1 MRQNRWSR
9 IPRFTAASLLLVIG
23 FVTSC
28 SQTENSESSVPP
40 SESPSPQSEQTETEA
55 TPVVANDP
63 LADTTWRLVE
73 FQSADDE
80 IGTLEPEDPS
90 AFIMRL
96 QSDGTVTMKLDCN
109 NATGTWSSEPSDDGQ
124 SGSFSFGPLAVT
136 RALCAP
142 PNIDERIASDADFVR
157 SYVLQDGRLH
167 FSLMADG
174 GIYTWEPNPG
184 EK

>member
-1 MRQNRWSR
+1 MRHDRWLG
-9 IPRFTAASLLLVIG
+9 IIRFTAASFLVVG
-23 FVTSC
+23 LVTSC
-28 SQTENSESSVPP
+28 GQTETSDGSVPP
-40 SESPSPQSEQTETEA
+40 SESPSPRSEVTETE
-55 TPVVANDP
+55 TPPAAINSP

-80 IGTLEPEDPS
+80 IGTIAPEDPS
-90 AFIMRL
+90 AFIMHL
-96 QSDGTVTMKLDCN
+96 QSDGTVSMKLDCN
-109 NATGTWSSEPSDDGQ
+109 QATGTWSSEPSQDGQ

-174 GIYTWEPNPG
+174 GIYTWEPNPS
-184 EK
+184 EQ